1 MHEPADFSICD
12 ALPETKTEHTVE
24 LGLFHIVN
32 MYLHTLRQCFNLMK
46 TIDIESENH
55 DNI

>member
-32 MYLHTLRQCFNLMK
+32 MYLHTLHQCFNLMK
-46 TIDIESENH
+46 TIHIKSENH